1 MALTLF
7 LADDHAILRQGLR
20 ALLNTEPSFRI
31 VGDAGDGL
39 ETVRLVEKLRPA
51 VLLLD
56 LQMPGIDGLEV
67 ARRVSR
73 RSVATH
79 IVILSMHDDP
89 SYVAEAIHAGAV
101 GFVRKGADAEELVKA
116 IRQAA
121 SGERYLSS
129 SIPEDQVDQYLQKL
143 GSAARSRFEALTPRE
158 REVLQLTVEG
168 LSGSEIA
175 KRLFISRRTVE
186 SHRTNLMDK
195 IGVRNLKE
203 LIRIAVETDIVFK
216 SPQLKRLC

>member
-20 ALLNTEPSFRI
+20 ALLATEAGFRI

-39 ETVRLVEKLRPA
+39 ETVRLVEKLQPA

-56 LQMPGIDGLEV
+56 LQMSGLDGLEV

-73 RSVATH
+73 RSVSTH
-79 IVILSMHDDP
+79 VLILSMHDDAA
-89 SYVAEAIHAGAV
+89 YVAEAIRAGAV
-101 GFVRKGADAEELVKA
+101 GFVRKDADMEELVKA

-121 SGERYLSS
+121 VGERYLSPPIS
-129 SIPEDQVDQYLQKL
+129 EEQVDQYLQKARTVAL
-143 GSAARSRFEALTPRE
+143 GRFQALTPRE

-168 LSGSEIA
+168 LSGNEIA

-203 LIRIAVETDIVFK
+203 LIRYAIEKDIVFK
-216 SPQLKRLC
+216 SPPL